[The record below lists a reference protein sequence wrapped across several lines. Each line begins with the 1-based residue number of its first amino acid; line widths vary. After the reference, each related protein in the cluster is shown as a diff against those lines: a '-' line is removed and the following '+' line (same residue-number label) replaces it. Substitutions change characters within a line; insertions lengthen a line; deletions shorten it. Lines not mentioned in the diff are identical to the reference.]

1 MKPGDFRPS
10 AEGMLRRV
18 LRGQALPSVNPLVD
32 IGNIVSLR
40 RLFPVGCHAVDRLE
54 GNLEM
59 REAQGTETF
68 LPFDSESVEHPEPGE
83 PVFLEGNLVLTR
95 RFCWRQGRRTLTLP
109 DTTAVEFNVD
119 ALPPSVQEEVEAAC
133 REIEELVVRFCG
145 GSVRH
150 EVLHEGHW
158 RMVLLTPQEGL

>member
-1 MKPGDFRPS
+1 
-10 AEGMLRRV
+10 ML
-18 LRGQALPSVNPLVD
+18 
-32 IGNIVSLR
+32 
-40 RLFPVGCHAVDRLE
+40 
-54 GNLEM
+54 
-59 REAQGTETF
+59 ETGAAYA
-68 LPFDSESVEHPEPGE
+68 DS
-83 PVFLEGNLVLTR
+83 
-95 RFCWRQGRRTLTLP
+95 P

-150 EVLHEGHW
+150 EVLHEGHR